1 MIFFE
6 DSLDTEGVI
15 RNAKKLKIYLDRMMD
30 SLYAIITTPNQAN
43 TTEDVLRKY
52 NAFFKVLS
60 KELEVRGIQKV
71 EIGQGFDVTGCEI
84 ARTIEL
90 TPEGVFTCEND
101 RRETSKLQDIFG
113 NIFPPE
119 HIIGRVVHAIIE
131 QQKKL
136 LEQQNKLLI
145 ERLESGIKY
154 VNELISGS
162 TERPE
167 SDRSLRPRR
176 PNVHGILTNM
186 SDYTPIEIENSQLV
200 RSIQESMQRPDWFSM
215 QIMEEQETE
224 FEKNQGYICTPD
236 TEDVE

>member
-15 RNAKKLKIYLDRMMD
+15 RNAKKSKVSLDRMMD
-30 SLYAIITTPNQAN
+30 SLYTVITIPNQAN

-52 NAFFKVLS
+52 NAFFKILR
-60 KELEVRGIQKV
+60 KELEDRGIQQV

-84 ARTIEL
+84 AKTIEL

-101 RRETSKLQDIFG
+101 RREASKLQDIFG

-136 LEQQNKLLI
+136 LI

-154 VNELISGS
+154 VNELITGS
-162 TERPE
+162 
-167 SDRSLRPRR
+167 
-176 PNVHGILTNM
+176 
-186 SDYTPIEIENSQLV
+186 IEIENSQLV
-200 RSIQESMQRPDWFSM
+200 RSIQESMQGPNWFAI
-215 QIMEEQETE
+215 QIMKEQETE
-224 FEKNQGYICTPD
+224 SEDQGYLFTPD